1 MDLTDPEL
9 TEKKVAELYESVEKT
24 PEIIPSDV
32 TEFFLRKSG
41 FACEDPVVI
50 KMVSLAAQ
58 KFVTDLAKES
68 YAFSKKRQGLSGQSQ
83 QKNRRSVLLLEDV
96 AKAAGKFGIS
106 VNKPEYFADTPTA
119 GLSDAQAGAVGAG
132 GEKRALPPTQSS
144 GS

>member
-1 MDLTDPEL
+1 MDALF
-9 TEKKVAELYESVEKT
+9 ARSVYA
-24 PEIIPSDV
+24 SC
-32 TEFFLRKSG
+32 RR
-41 FACEDPVVI
+41 
-50 KMVSLAAQ
+50 Q
-58 KFVTDLAKES
+58 ES
-68 YAFSKKRQGLSGQSQ
+68 YAFSKKRQGLSGQAQ

-144 GS
+144 GSRKKKKN